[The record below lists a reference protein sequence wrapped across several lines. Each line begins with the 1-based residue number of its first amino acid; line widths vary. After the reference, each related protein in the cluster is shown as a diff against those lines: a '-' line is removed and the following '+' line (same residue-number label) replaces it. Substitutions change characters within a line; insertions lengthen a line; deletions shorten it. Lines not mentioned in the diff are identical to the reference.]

1 MYKID
6 GQQRR
11 KLLEKIDSLMMQSL
25 LKVVHQPSAGPVAVI
40 ER

>member
-1 MYKID
+1 MFRID

-11 KLLEKIDSLMMQSL
+11 KLLEKLDLLMMQSL
-25 LKVVHQPSAGPVAVI
+25 LKVVHQPSVGPVALI